1 MTTQI
6 RSGLELLYFVAG
18 VVVAIGVI
26 YGLKQIALLKK
37 DIRLRNERA
46 AKEKAIE
53 YGRKYLRDYVDL
65 QRAFFVT
72 CQEAKLAHYSGPV
85 GDFTSGSILGNAR
98 ITALSTRRYV
108 LPSWLPAMNE
118 LEALSASFISGV
130 ADEGTGFKIFGRSFC
145 KTVESNYDLVA
156 LSRSNDSG
164 AQEYWQNIVELYRLW
179 SPRLEA
185 AELRRN
191 KDSIEA
197 KIAALAQDARIT
209 PIGTE

>member
-6 RSGLELLYFVAG
+6 RSGLELLYFVSG

-65 QRAFFVT
+65 QRAFFVA
-72 CQEAKLAHYSGPV
+72 CQEAKLAQHSGPV
-85 GDFTSGSILGNAR
+85 GDFTSGSILGNTR
-98 ITALSTRRYV
+98 IAAISTPRYG

-145 KTVESNYDLVA
+145 ETVESNYDLVA

-164 AQEYWQNIVELYRLW
+164 AQGYWQNIVELYRLW

-197 KIAALAQDARIT
+197 KIAALAQDARIS